1 MFRLNKI
8 NPKKLLNSTWTAVH
22 PVQKEL
28 HFIVTDL
35 RLNQEGEVVHCE
47 LEAIM
52 TKRSRIIEWQTLTD
66 SDEWLQG
73 WK

>member
-1 MFRLNKI
+1 VFRLNKI

>member
-1 MFRLNKI
+1 LNKI